1 MINFGIDLGTTNSAI
16 AKFDKGQVMIF
27 RNPIGQKDTLP
38 SVVAFRKDRII
49 VGEKAREY
57 LSKAP
62 KRVVGSFKRKMGT
75 DETYTVEGQE
85 QALSPAELS
94 AYVLKELKNFIHTGE
109 ALQAAVITIP
119 ASFDTVQ
126 SNATRKAGELA
137 GLEQVKLLQE
147 PIAASLAYANQDEA
161 DKFEEGQWLVYDLG
175 GGTFDVALIRIQN
188 GEMQVLDHE
197 GDNFL
202 GGTDFDQAI
211 VEKLVIPHLEEEGTF
226 ANLRDEMRSASGKYN
241 ALYQKLLLL
250 AEEAK
255 VQLSTQPLAEIEF
268 ETEDDEGKELEIVLS
283 IKREEFEALLA
294 GFVEKTIE
302 MIRQILQRNQLSP
315 DDLKFIL
322 MVGGSTYIPYV
333 REQVG
338 EQLSISVNT
347 RVDPTTAVAVGAAFY
362 AGTQPLKK
370 PAKKEE
376 GPISIPINDTQ
387 FQGIQV
393 KVAYQKATQE
403 MSEYFTAKFTGE
415 TEGLFY
421 RIIRGD
427 GGFDS
432 GLKLLQEQIEEDL
445 PLVKDSFNTFTL
457 KVLDEQNNSLPL
469 DAPAIGI
476 SQGRYS
482 VVGQPLPNDICL
494 EIDDVEN
501 LTTVLEVVFEK
512 NTILPV
518 RKTLTKQI
526 TRTIA
531 KGSSD
536 HLTISV
542 VEGPGTA
549 LPAAN
554 QTIGFIRIS
563 GEELERDLIAG
574 SDVEITLEV
583 SESRDLSIQAYL
595 MMTDQEY
602 ENAFSP
608 SERAVNVPRLAEE
621 LYALA
626 DKIRKEIE
634 EAELQDNYETAQ
646 KLVDLEYEIL
656 DIADQCKKLKADDVT
671 DTKYQL
677 EDQKRKIARKVD
689 EITRDKYLNRVKQE
703 YFKAKREMEDVL
715 EYYTPKDEDEVLY
728 HKMMDEEKN
737 TLATNSTLKIQ
748 ELINRMRRLGF
759 RIKWN
764 NTNFIRNFY
773 MQLRNGWYGTFT
785 SPAKA
790 RQYVEQG
797 DQAMESGNDGRLRQA
812 INGLINLLP
821 PTAREQIGNG
831 GTGIG

>member
-16 AKFDKGQVMIF
+16 AKFEKGQVVIF

-38 SVVAFRKDRII
+38 SVVAFRQNRIV
-49 VGEKAREY
+49 VGDKAREY
-57 LSKAP
+57 LAKAP
-62 KRVVGSFKRKMGT
+62 KRVIGSFKRKMGT
-75 DETYTVEGQE
+75 NETYQVEGVQG
-85 QALSPAELS
+85 AISPADLS
-94 AYVLKELKNFIHTGE
+94 AYVLKELKNFVHTGE
-109 ALQAAVITIP
+109 KVESAVITIP

-126 SNATRKAGELA
+126 SNATRKAGEYA
-137 GLEQVKLLQE
+137 GFESVKLLQE

-175 GGTFDVALIRIQN
+175 GGTFDVALIKIHD

-211 VEKLVIPHLEEEGTF
+211 VEQLLIPHLEEKGKFEDLL
-226 ANLRDEMRSASGKYN
+226 NQMRSASGKYN
-241 ALYQKLLLL
+241 GLYHKLLLL
-250 AEEAK
+250 AEDAK
-255 VQLSTQPLAEIEF
+255 VQLSTQPDAEIEF
-268 ETEDDEGKELEIVLS
+268 ETEDDEGNELEILFT
-283 IKREEFEALLA
+283 IKRAEFEAILA
-294 GFVEKTIE
+294 PYLEKTLE
-302 MIRQILQRNQLSP
+302 MMRNIVQRNSLNPEQ
-315 DDLKFIL
+315 LKFVL

-333 REQVG
+333 REQVAQ
-338 EQLSISVNT
+338 QLNIEVNT
-347 RVDPTTAVAVGAAFY
+347 RIDPTTAVAVGAAFY
-362 AGTQPLKK
+362 AGTQSTKRSA
-370 PAKKEE
+370 PAVE
-376 GPISIPINDTQ
+376 IPMGDTQ

-403 MSEYFTAKFTGE
+403 LTEYFTAKFEGK

-421 RIIRGD
+421 RITRGD
-427 GGFDS
+427 GGFDT
-432 GLKLLQEQIEEDL
+432 GLKPLQEQIEEDL
-445 PLVKDSFNTFTL
+445 PLVKDTFNTFSL
-457 KVLDEQNNSLPL
+457 RVLDEQNNSLPL
-469 DAPAIGI
+469 DVPAIGI
-476 SQGRYS
+476 TQGRYS

-494 EIDDVEN
+494 EVDDVEN

-512 NTILPV
+512 NTVLPV
-518 RKTLTKQI
+518 RKTITKQI

-531 KGSSD
+531 KGSNE
-536 HLTISV
+536 HLTISI

-563 GEELERDLIAG
+563 GTELERDLIAG
-574 SDVEITLEV
+574 SDVEITLEM

-634 EAELQDNYETAQ
+634 EAEMQDNYETAQ

-656 DIADQCKKLKADDVT
+656 DIADKCKRLKEDDVT
-671 DTKYQL
+671 DTKFQL

-689 EITRDKYLNRVKQE
+689 EITRDKYLIRVKQE
-703 YFKAKREMEDVL
+703 YFKVKREMEDVL
-715 EYYTPKDEDEVLY
+715 EYYTPGEEDQKLFT
-728 HKMMDEEKN
+728 KMMNEEKS
-737 TLATNSTLKIQ
+737 TLSTNSTLKIQ
-748 ELINRMRRLGF
+748 ELINRVRRLSF

-764 NTNFIRNFY
+764 NSNFIRNFF

-790 RQYVEQG
+790 QDLIRQG
-797 DQAMESGNDGRLRQA
+797 DQAIEVGNDARLRQV
-812 INGLINLLP
+812 INALLALLP
-821 PTAREQIGNG
+821 PAARNQINSG